1 MLIAAPLPLSINIRY
16 VFCQFRSELG
26 LCVASD
32 AYARQTIS
40 SEAAAAAPAPEK
52 TAKSPNGGASLR
64 RFAALE
70 GFVKSLEVRRK
81 RGVGK
86 GLL

>member
-1 MLIAAPLPLSINIRY
+1 MSSVNFDPNWGSALP
-16 VFCQFRSELG
+16 
-26 LCVASD
+26 SD

-40 SEAAAAAPAPEK
+40 SEAAAAPAPEK

-70 GFVKSLEVRRK
+70 GFCQIPRSAQKTRRWQ
-81 RGVGK
+81 RTFIVSI
-86 GLL
+86 